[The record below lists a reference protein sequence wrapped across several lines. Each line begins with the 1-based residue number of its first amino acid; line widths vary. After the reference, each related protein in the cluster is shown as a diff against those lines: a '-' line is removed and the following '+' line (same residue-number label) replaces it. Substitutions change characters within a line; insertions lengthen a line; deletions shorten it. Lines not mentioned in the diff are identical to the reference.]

1 MKQVIFI
8 SSILLLLTSS
18 VKAQELNCQIEI
30 DYKQV
35 LNTASKQIFDQM
47 QKSIY
52 EFMNN
57 TKWTND
63 NYAPNEKI
71 ECSMLIIINKAASQE
86 DFSGTIQITCRRPI
100 YKSGT
105 YTQILNIE
113 DENFQFKF
121 QQFTNLEFN
130 INTFQ
135 NNLTSVLAYYAYVI
149 LATDGD
155 SFAPLGGTQYWQ
167 KALQIVNN
175 AQNTSE
181 TGWKST
187 EVGQRNRYWL
197 AENTLQPVFKGV
209 RDCMYDYCLNGLD
222 HMHEGVEEARA
233 TVLKSLDKL
242 KPVYSSRPASFV
254 MQVFFNAKR
263 DELINIFKGATP
275 EEKTKVLET
284 LMMVDPAGTTK
295 YAKIQG

>member
-86 DFSGTIQITCRRPI
+86 DFSGNHTNHLSQTDLQERHLHPNSEHRRRELSIQIPA
-100 YKSGT
+100 
-105 YTQILNIE
+105 
-113 DENFQFKF
+113 
-121 QQFTNLEFN
+121 
-130 INTFQ
+130 
-135 NNLTSVLAYYAYVI
+135 V
-149 LATDGD
+149 
-155 SFAPLGGTQYWQ
+155 
-167 KALQIVNN
+167 
-175 AQNTSE
+175 
-181 TGWKST
+181 
-187 EVGQRNRYWL
+187 
-197 AENTLQPVFKGV
+197 
-209 RDCMYDYCLNGLD
+209 
-222 HMHEGVEEARA
+222 HE
-233 TVLKSLDKL
+233 
-242 KPVYSSRPASFV
+242 SR
-254 MQVFFNAKR
+254 
-263 DELINIFKGATP
+263 I
-275 EEKTKVLET
+275 
-284 LMMVDPAGTTK
+284 
-295 YAKIQG
+295 